1 MRARDQSSIFSTGR
15 KFRPDYGL
23 LLELHTL
30 TLVARSYALLS
41 GFIAFQMLYWG
52 GDRQTCVMPC
62 SSSDRLSLS
71 VRQKDYNNCYSNY
84 PELHMYV
91 EWHHDTLDMVVLGTH
106 CSALGFIFFFCFIL
120 SWSSSIHSNFSSSP
134 SFSSFPF
141 LSPPSLIPLSTF
153 FSFPPHYSLLH
164 SCPYLPLPFLSPPL
178 PLSPYPP
185 SSHFIPPSPVSLTAL
200 QLVVKSRQ

>member
-1 MRARDQSSIFSTGR
+1 MRACDQSSIFSTGR
-15 KFRPDYGL
+15 KFCPDYG

-41 GFIAFQMLYWG
+41 GFIAFQMVYWG

-62 SSSDRLSLS
+62 SSSDHLSLS
-71 VRQKDYNNCYSNY
+71 VRQKDYNDCYSNY

-134 SFSSFPF
+134 LLLSS
-141 LSPPSLIPLSTF
+141 LS
-153 FSFPPHYSLLH
+153 LH
-164 SCPYLPLPFLSPPL
+164 
-178 PLSPYPP
+178 PYPCSP
-185 SSHFIPPSPVSLTAL
+185 HFFHLLLFPL
-200 QLVVKSRQ
+200 QHCSWWWNPGSRGNHEMVDSQKRRSCWPTHP